1 MDTVRRETIE
11 DGITLLTLD
20 RPDRLNAMSHE
31 LVADIHDALDE
42 VAADRDCRVVI
53 VTGEG
58 RGFCAGL
65 DLKGT
70 GTPRRVR
77 MRGAVPARDWSASST
92 SPASSRTCARC
103 ASR

>member
-1 MDTVRRETIE
+1 MTTVRAETIE

-31 LVADIHDALDE
+31 LVADIHRALDTI
-42 VAADRDCRVVI
+42 AADRDCRVVI
-53 VTGEG
+53 LTGEG

-70 GTPRRVR
+70 GTAPGRTS
-77 MRGAVPARDWSASST
+77 GAGPVPVSSVSST
-92 SPASSRTCARC
+92 SPG
-103 ASR
+103 